1 MNIKKIFR
9 IILIKISPSYKK
21 ILALTN
27 KVDLLEM
34 NLDNIYINTN
44 SQNKNLNKLKEN
56 KSVLR
61 SKIEYILKKTRTI
74 NKRKDSITNNKINNI
89 VVKLENLK
97 TKLNPVIVIN
107 SKKIKKKTVSII
119 CLVYKST
126 TFADAVYDSLHKHTP
141 KLTSGE
147 AELLFV
153 ANDPTKKVI
162 DHLKKKKYN
171 FVINNNPF
179 LSKEMLYLKGY
190 GAPEYISRV
199 YRGYN
204 YGIENCKSDI
214 VVLVNSDNMFSP
226 MWLENLLN
234 KLSENRIITSQLVE
248 RNHPKFGVFPK
259 AILGEFG
266 SNPHNYSEEK
276 FLSFAKKISMSK
288 TKIGGAYMPC
298 IVHKRNLEKVGLY
311 PHGNIAGSSFNDI
324 YMYGD
329 ERLYEKLKAIGVKH
343 FTSCDSI
350 VYHFK
355 EGEKED

>member
-21 ILALTN
+21 ILAITN
-27 KVDLLEM
+27 KIDLLEK
-34 NLDNIYINTN
+34 NLNNIYINTN
-44 SQNKNLNKLKEN
+44 NQNKNLNKFKES
-56 KSVLR
+56 KSLLCP
-61 SKIEYILKKTRTI
+61 KIEYIFKKSRI
-74 NKRKDSITNNKINNI
+74 LQKRKDPVTNKIINR
-89 VVKLENLK
+89 VAVKLENLT
-97 TKLNPVIVIN
+97 TKINPVILVN
-107 SKKIKKKTVSII
+107 SKKNKEKTVSII
-119 CLVYKST
+119 CLIYKST
-126 TFADAVYDSLHKHTP
+126 TFADAVYDSLYKHTP
-141 KLTSGE
+141 KLSSGE

-171 FVINNNPF
+171 FIINNNPF
-179 LSKEMLYLKGY
+179 LSKETLYMRGY

-226 MWLENLLN
+226 KWLENLLD
-234 KLSENRIITSQLVE
+234 KLSENRIVTSQLVE
-248 RNHPKFGVFPK
+248 RNHPIYGVFPK

-276 FLSFAKKISMSK
+276 FLFFAKKISVNK
-288 TKIGGAYMPC
+288 TAKGGGYMPC

-311 PHGNIAGSSFNDI
+311 PHGNIAGRSFEDI
-324 YMYGD
+324 HMYGD
-329 ERLYEKLKAIGVKH
+329 EKLYEKLAAIGVKH